1 MKANLLD
8 KKGKVAE
15 TLELPSVFNEVRI
28 HKELMS
34 QAVKAYLDNQ
44 RQSNAHS
51 KSRGEVAGS
60 TRKIYRQKGTGNSR
74 QGSIRSPLHRKG
86 GVAFGPRNVRN
97 YESTLTKKMR
107 KLAIRSALSLKAKG
121 ENVFV
126 VDAFELPKTEIT
138 KYAVSFLKA
147 SKVKGKVL
155 VVTDTSD
162 TLVQKSFNN
171 INKSAVAVVN
181 ELNVYTLLNYDN
193 LVFTKKAMEL
203 AETYW
208 KK

>member
-1 MKANLLD
+1 MKASLLD

-15 TLELPSVFNEVRI
+15 SLELPSVFNEERI

-126 VDAFELPKTEIT
+126 VEGFELPKTELT

>member
-1 MKANLLD
+1 MKASLLD

-15 TLELPSVFNEVRI
+15 SLELPSVFNEERI

-74 QGSIRSPLHRKG
+74 QGAIRSPLHRKG

-126 VDAFELPKTEIT
+126 VEGFELPKTELT

>member
-1 MKANLLD
+1 MKASLLD

-86 GVAFGPRNVRN
+86 GVAFGPRNNRN

-107 KLAIRSALSLKAKG
+107 KLAIRSALSFKAKG

-126 VDAFELPKTEIT
+126 VDSFELPKTEIT

-155 VVTDTSD
+155 VITDTSD

>member
-1 MKANLLD
+1 MKASLLD

-44 RQSNAHS
+44 RQSNAHT

-86 GVAFGPRNVRN
+86 GVVFGPRNIRN

-107 KLAIRSALSLKAKG
+107 KLAIRSALSFKAKG
-121 ENVFV
+121 ESVFV
-126 VDAFELPKTEIT
+126 VDSFELPKTEIT

-171 INKSAVAVVN
+171 INKSAVSVVN

>member
-1 MKANLLD
+1 MKASLLD

-15 TLELPSVFNEVRI
+15 TLELPSVFNEERI

-44 RQSNAHS
+44 RQSNAHT

-86 GVAFGPRNVRN
+86 GVVFGPRNIRN

-126 VDAFELPKTEIT
+126 VDSFELPKTEIT

>member
-1 MKANLLD
+1 MKASLLD

-107 KLAIRSALSLKAKG
+107 KLAIRSALSFKAKG

>member
-1 MKANLLD
+1 
-8 KKGKVAE
+8 
-15 TLELPSVFNEVRI
+15 
-28 HKELMS
+28 
-34 QAVKAYLDNQ
+34 
-44 RQSNAHS
+44 
-51 KSRGEVAGS
+51 
-60 TRKIYRQKGTGNSR
+60 
-74 QGSIRSPLHRKG
+74 
-86 GVAFGPRNVRN
+86 
-97 YESTLTKKMR
+97 MR

-126 VDAFELPKTEIT
+126 VDSFELPKTEIT

>member
-15 TLELPSVFNEVRI
+15 TLELPSVFNEERI

-44 RQSNAHS
+44 RQSNAHT

-86 GVAFGPRNVRN
+86 GVVFGPRNIRN

-126 VDAFELPKTEIT
+126 VDSFELPKTEIT

-147 SKVKGKVL
+147 SKIKGKVL

>member
-15 TLELPSVFNEVRI
+15 TLELPSVFNEERI

-44 RQSNAHS
+44 RQSNAHT

-86 GVAFGPRNVRN
+86 GVVFGPRNIRN

-126 VDAFELPKTEIT
+126 VDSFELPKTEIT

>member
-1 MKANLLD
+1 MKASLLD

-15 TLELPSVFNEVRI
+15 SLELPSVFNEVRI

-44 RQSNAHS
+44 RQSNAHT

-86 GVAFGPRNVRN
+86 GVVFGPRNIRN

-107 KLAIRSALSLKAKG
+107 KLAIRSALSFKAKG

-126 VDAFELPKTEIT
+126 VDSFELPKTEIT

-171 INKSAVAVVN
+171 INKSAVSVVN

>member
-15 TLELPSVFNEVRI
+15 TLELPSVFNEERI

-44 RQSNAHS
+44 RQSNAHT

-86 GVAFGPRNVRN
+86 GVVFGPRNIRN

-107 KLAIRSALSLKAKG
+107 KLAIRSALSLKAKC
-121 ENVFV
+121 
-126 VDAFELPKTEIT
+126 
-138 KYAVSFLKA
+138 
-147 SKVKGKVL
+147 
-155 VVTDTSD
+155 
-162 TLVQKSFNN
+162 
-171 INKSAVAVVN
+171 
-181 ELNVYTLLNYDN
+181 
-193 LVFTKKAMEL
+193 
-203 AETYW
+203 
-208 KK
+208 

>member
-1 MKANLLD
+1 MKASLLD

-15 TLELPSVFNEVRI
+15 SLELPSVFNEVRI

-44 RQSNAHS
+44 RQSNAHT

-86 GVAFGPRNVRN
+86 GVVFGPRNIRN
-97 YESTLTKKMR
+97 YESALTKKMR

-126 VDAFELPKTEIT
+126 VDSFELPKTEIT

>member
-15 TLELPSVFNEVRI
+15 TLELPSVFNEERI

-86 GVAFGPRNVRN
+86 GVVFGPRNIRN

-126 VDAFELPKTEIT
+126 VDSFELPKTEIT

>member
-1 MKANLLD
+1 MKASLLD

-15 TLELPSVFNEVRI
+15 TLELPSVFNEERI

-44 RQSNAHS
+44 RQSNAHT

-86 GVAFGPRNVRN
+86 GVVFGPRNIRN

-126 VDAFELPKTEIT
+126 VDSFELPKTEIT

-181 ELNVYTLLNYDN
+181 ELNVYTLLNYDV

>member
-1 MKANLLD
+1 MKASLLD
-8 KKGKVAE
+8 KKGKVSEA
-15 TLELPSVFNEVRI
+15 LELPSVFNEVRI

-107 KLAIRSALSLKAKG
+107 KLAIRSALSFKAKG

-126 VDAFELPKTEIT
+126 VDSFELPKTEIT

-181 ELNVYTLLNYDN
+181 ELNVYTLLNYDV